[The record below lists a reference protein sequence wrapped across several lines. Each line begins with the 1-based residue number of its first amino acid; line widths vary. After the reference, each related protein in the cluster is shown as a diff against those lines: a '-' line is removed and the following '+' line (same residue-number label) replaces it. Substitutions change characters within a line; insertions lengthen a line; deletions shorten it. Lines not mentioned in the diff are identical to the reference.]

1 MKPQICFPP
10 VSFAALDNFTSS
22 KHERAAVLSPPEQEE
37 GQIPPQIT
45 LPPQQT
51 HKSQSVDDSR
61 SRCDADNTGTCFV
74 PIDQTVFSD
83 GLPSVVGA
91 NVSFPT
97 MCMRHDIEKMF

>member
-1 MKPQICFPP
+1 MP
-10 VSFAALDNFTSS
+10 
-22 KHERAAVLSPPEQEE
+22 SPPEQEE

-61 SRCDADNTGTCFV
+61 SRCDADNTSTCFV

-83 GLPSVVGA
+83 GLFFGGRSQRELSNDVHE
-91 NVSFPT
+91 T
-97 MCMRHDIEKMF
+97 